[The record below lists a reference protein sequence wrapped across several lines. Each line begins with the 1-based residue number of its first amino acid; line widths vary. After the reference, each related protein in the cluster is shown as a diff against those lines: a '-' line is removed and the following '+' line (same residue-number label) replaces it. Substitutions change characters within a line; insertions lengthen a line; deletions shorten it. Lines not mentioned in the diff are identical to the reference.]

1 MKKQFIVFA
10 CIFFCLCSM
19 LWAEETK
26 IGADGSRS
34 KETPTKITSDKMVYQ
49 SKVNRVIFE
58 GNVYVWRQDFELW
71 SDKLFVFFMGQRA
84 GDRGHGTEDR
94 KQVTEGKDQA
104 QLQPGAGDIDKIV
117 AEGHVRFLREGKR
130 GECDRIIFDP
140 ETKVIRMEGSPRVM
154 EGRNKI
160 CGKIIILNLKKNTSE
175 VIGNSKQRVQAIFF
189 TSPGL
194 QEDGKIG
201 R

>member
-1 MKKQFIVFA
+1 MG
-10 CIFFCLCSM
+10 
-19 LWAEETK
+19 AE
-26 IGADGSRS
+26 GSRS

-104 QLQPGAGDIDKIV
+104 QL
-117 AEGHVRFLREGKR
+117 
-130 GECDRIIFDP
+130 
-140 ETKVIRMEGSPRVM
+140 
-154 EGRNKI
+154 
-160 CGKIIILNLKKNTSE
+160 
-175 VIGNSKQRVQAIFF
+175 
-189 TSPGL
+189 
-194 QEDGKIG
+194 
-201 R
+201 